1 MVTMKRLASAST
13 PSLRGLV
20 PRRGRPRKF
29 RAPSRAVTLTLPEDV
44 LAALGAIDRD
54 LGRAIVRAAQ
64 PEMAKRT
71 HPPAELATFGRRAV
85 IVVNPTR
92 TLEEHTG
99 ILLIPLPDGR
109 ALISFDKS
117 MTIDSLELRI
127 EDVLEEQ
134 RLPKEDLRIFEAIR
148 DLLRSGRRAGDVQL
162 HERQIIVLE
171 SDGGNG
177 ATVPASRDRRPEAA
191 AALLSSPTT
200 PPADAATRR
209 RNGAAP
215 GRRSARRD
223 ALLGR

>member
-1 MVTMKRLASAST
+1 M
-13 PSLRGLV
+13 
-20 PRRGRPRKF
+20 
-29 RAPSRAVTLTLPEDV
+29 
-44 LAALGAIDRD
+44 ALGAIDRD

-127 EDVLEEQ
+127 EDVLEER

-148 DLLRSGRRAGDVQL
+148 DLLRSGRRAGDVQPARAPD
-162 HERQIIVLE
+162 HRPRIRQAE
-171 SDGGNG
+171 
-177 ATVPASRDRRPEAA
+177 TPAQLPAAADRRFGAA
-191 AALLSSPTT
+191 AACAIVTRQRT
-200 PPADAATRR
+200 DADAQ
-209 RNGAAP
+209 
-215 GRRSARRD
+215 
-223 ALLGR
+223 